1 MQQSKQEDT
10 SQMNYAADFEMEEAS
25 FEGQNFIAETNESSL
40 NRTSEAPISL
50 LQNVLFC
57 IVNTR
62 VKMSIYLNCYMLF
75 SYKYTWIYWQN
86 GLCHKIVD
94 GDTWDIL

>member
-40 NRTSEAPISL
+40 NRTSETPISL
-50 LQNVLFC
+50 LQNNTSPVLKC
-57 IVNTR
+57 PYISTA
-62 VKMSIYLNCYMLF
+62 I
-75 SYKYTWIYWQN
+75 
-86 GLCHKIVD
+86 
-94 GDTWDIL
+94 